1 VEEKLTYVVTGASR
15 GLGREFA
22 HQLLARGDT
31 VIGTARRPEAAW
43 GLRDLGAEV
52 EELDVADDGS
62 VAAFAQ
68 RLAGRPVDV
77 LINNAGAQNRLGALE
92 SLDFSSLAETF
103 QVNALG
109 PVRVTR
115 ALLEN
120 LRAGRRRHIAHITS
134 RMGSFGEFDVGN
146 MYGYRASKAAL
157 NMFHRCIAEE
167 LGPQG
172 FVCVLLHP
180 GWVRTDMGGH
190 EATLSPAESVTGM
203 LRVIDGLSR
212 RDNGAFVDHT
222 GAELPW

>member
-1 VEEKLTYVVTGASR
+1 MEENLTYVVTGASR

-31 VIGTARRPEAAW
+31 VIGTARRPRDAW
-43 GLRDLGAEV
+43 GLRHLGAEV
-52 EELDVADDGS
+52 EELDVADDKS
-62 VAAFAQ
+62 VARFAR

-77 LINNAGAQNRLGALE
+77 LINNAGRQSRLGALE
-92 SLDFSSLAETF
+92 SLDFDSLADTF

-115 ALLEN
+115 ALLPN
-120 LRAGRRRHIAHITS
+120 LRTGRRRHIAHITS

-167 LGPQG
+167 LGAQG

-190 EATLSPAESVTGM
+190 EATLSPKESVTGM
-203 LRVIDGLSR
+203 LKVIDGLSR
-212 RDNGAFVDHT
+212 RDNGAFVDYT
-222 GAELPW
+222 GADLPW

>member
-1 VEEKLTYVVTGASR
+1 MEEKLTYVVTGASR
-15 GLGREFA
+15 GLGLEFA
-22 HQLLARGDT
+22 RQLLARGDT
-31 VIGTARRPEAAW
+31 VIGTARRPDAAW

-52 EELDVADDGS
+52 EELDVADDRS
-62 VAAFAQ
+62 VAAFAR

-77 LINNAGAQNRLGALE
+77 LINNAGRQNRLGALE
-92 SLDFSSLAETF
+92 SLDFNSMAETF

-109 PVRVTR
+109 PLRVTR

-120 LRAGRRRHIAHITS
+120 LRAGHRRHIAHITS
-134 RMGSFGEFDVGN
+134 RMGSFGEFDAGN

-167 LGPQG
+167 LGAQG

-190 EATLSPAESVTGM
+190 EATLSPVESVTGM

-212 RDNGAFVDHT
+212 RDHGAFVDHT

>member
-1 VEEKLTYVVTGASR
+1 VEENLTYVVTGASR

-31 VIGTARRPEAAW
+31 VIGTARRPADAW

-52 EELDVADDGS
+52 EELDVADDES
-62 VAAFAQ
+62 VAAFAG
-68 RLAGRPVDV
+68 RRAGRPVDV
-77 LINNAGAQNRLGALE
+77 LVNNAGRQNRLGALE
-92 SLDFSSLAETF
+92 SLDFDGLVETF

-115 ALLEN
+115 ALLAN
-120 LRAGRRRHIAHITS
+120 LRAGRRRHVSHITS
-134 RMGSFGEFDVGN
+134 RMGSFGEFDRGN

-157 NMFHRCIAEE
+157 NMFHRCIADE
-167 LGPQG
+167 LGAEG

-190 EATLSPAESVTGM
+190 AASLSPAESVAGM

-212 RDNGAFVDHT
+212 RDSGAFVDYT
-222 GAELPW
+222 GTELPW